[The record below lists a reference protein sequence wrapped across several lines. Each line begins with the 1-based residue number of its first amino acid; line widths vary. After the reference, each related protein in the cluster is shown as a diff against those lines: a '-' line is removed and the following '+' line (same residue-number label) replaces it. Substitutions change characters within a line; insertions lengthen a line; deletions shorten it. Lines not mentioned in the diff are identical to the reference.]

1 MHRLALVLGLS
12 IIALLVACGGTSTH
26 VLVELEGG
34 RTLRE
39 WDSSQLEKVEPQT
52 QLGPKLL
59 NIIDISLRCADYED
73 DKYEFIDAC
82 RSVPSGA
89 VTFQSPQVVIWG
101 SGTSTTFTGADVWN
115 LGMVTDITG
124 ESIDLIGTTG
134 TETDVVLQRHIMD
147 GLERVTVTLP

>member
-1 MHRLALVLGLS
+1 M
-12 IIALLVACGGTSTH
+12 VACGGTSEL
-26 VLVELEGG
+26 VIVELDGG

-52 QLGPKLL
+52 QFGPSLL
-59 NIIDISLRCADYED
+59 NVIDISLECAQYED
-73 DKYEFIDAC
+73 DEYEFIDAC
-82 RSVPSGA
+82 RDVPSGA
-89 VTFQSPQVVIWG
+89 VTFQSPRVVLWG
-101 SGTSTTFTGADVWN
+101 SGTSTTFTGAEVWN

-134 TETDVVLQRHIMD
+134 TETDVVLQRHIMG